1 MKNLSVKWF
10 LLIVAT
16 TIATFVAVGAGAGID
31 GATEN
36 ERLIKV
42 ASFFA
47 IVAFLIGALWAR
59 VLTGVEMLLKF
70 SSPLPLIKERE
81 LHPFMCVGERYVML
95 TYVNLSRGHKGRLY
109 LLQSEKNP
117 LNVFCALAHS
127 DFRLPNYFQVTRK
140 TRIIGSP
147 SFAFEQV

>member
-16 TIATFVAVGAGAGID
+16 TIATFAAVGAGAGIA

-42 ASFFA
+42 AAFVG

-70 SSPLPLIKERE
+70 SSPLPLTKEGQ
-81 LHPFMCVGERYVML
+81 LHPFMCVGERYVVL
-95 TYVNLSRGHKGRLY
+95 TYISPSRGPRGRVY
-109 LLQSEKNP
+109 FLQSEKNP
-117 LNVFCALAHS
+117 LNVFCALTHS
-127 DFRLPNYFQVTRK
+127 DFRLPNYFQVTQK
-140 TRIIGSP
+140 TYIVGGP